1 VAILIVQ
8 FVAWL
13 GSSFIGFTLLLW
25 PLAAGGHHPG
35 LHRRGGSMTTL
46 GFSAPADTIPPP
58 VVFAA
63 AASSLVII
71 AP

>member
-25 PLAAGGHHPG
+25 PLAAGG
-35 LHRRGGSMTTL
+35 TTQAFIVA
-46 GFSAPADTIPPP
+46 GDR
-58 VVFAA
+58 
-63 AASSLVII
+63 
-71 AP
+71 

>member
-1 VAILIVQ
+1 
-8 FVAWL
+8 
-13 GSSFIGFTLLLW
+13 
-25 PLAAGGHHPG
+25 
-35 LHRRGGSMTTL
+35 MTTL